1 MNGIN
6 FTRLKFIGFF
16 AAAVFLC
23 VIIFSS
29 FWGPIPSLPPQEN
42 RETLAIKDPV
52 LQQQIV
58 AEPLASEKSVVNL
71 AREQQIQDLQI
82 ELAAKNAMME
92 KLQNELKNAS
102 VKNNSALLNEQ
113 KMYNGKLTDLQNDLQ
128 VKAAVIDQ
136 LKSQVASFASKG
148 NTTLD
153 EQKKQEK
160 KIRDLQYELQGK
172 TASIAKLESQVKSVP
187 TRNDISSTAQKNLEK
202 KVRDLQNDIQAKT
215 FTISKLQNQLKA
227 SPLKP
232 GNDVA
237 SKSSKDVKKMEDEIE
252 FLKWALRSEVSSN
265 HALTSSINKLKQA
278 NASLNNQLSSK

>member
-1 MNGIN
+1 M
-6 FTRLKFIGFF
+6 
-16 AAAVFLC
+16 
-23 VIIFSS
+23 
-29 FWGPIPSLPPQEN
+29 
-42 RETLAIKDPV
+42 
-52 LQQQIV
+52 QQQIV

-92 KLQNELKNAS
+92 KLQNEVKNAS
-102 VKNNSALLNEQ
+102 VKNNSASLNEQ